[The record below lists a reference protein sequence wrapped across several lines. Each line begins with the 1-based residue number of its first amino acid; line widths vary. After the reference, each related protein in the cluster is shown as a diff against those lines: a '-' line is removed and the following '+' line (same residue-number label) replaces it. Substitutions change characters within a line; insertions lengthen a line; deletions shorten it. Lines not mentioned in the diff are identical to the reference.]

1 MHDLIFP
8 ANFMCIGEKTFEWVY
23 VNRKVFVEFTVNE
36 MEKPTGLFK
45 KWKRY
50 CKERL
55 KIEQEK

>member
-8 ANFMCIGEKTFEWVY
+8 EGFMCIGEKTFEWVY
-23 VNRKVFVEFTVNE
+23 VNRKEFVEFTVNQ
-36 MEKPTGLFK
+36 MEKPTGLFL